1 MKISFKNDGENK
13 IFSDKREIMGS
24 TISGCTWQEIIK
36 EVHHHYGLGHLIETQ
51 IFRKEQE
58 NGSNKYRYL

>member
-1 MKISFKNDGENK
+1 
-13 IFSDKREIMGS
+13 MGS